1 MIFYLFQLSA
11 SALRPDKRGKVET
24 FLVCSFKIYMYRNN
38 NTLICFSF
46 FNMVSVIVN
55 CHLQGCSKPKRGFFL
70 VVGGG
75 GEGAEL
81 RVRKRH
87 TILHCVGAS
96 GSPPGKFLNL
106 S

>member
-11 SALRPDKRGKVET
+11 SALRPNKQGKVET

-46 FNMVSVIVN
+46 FKMVSVIVN
-55 CHLQGCSKPKRGFFL
+55 CHLQGCSKPKRSFFWWWE
-70 VVGGG
+70 GGG
-75 GEGAEL
+75 AGAEL
-81 RVRKRH
+81 RVRKNY